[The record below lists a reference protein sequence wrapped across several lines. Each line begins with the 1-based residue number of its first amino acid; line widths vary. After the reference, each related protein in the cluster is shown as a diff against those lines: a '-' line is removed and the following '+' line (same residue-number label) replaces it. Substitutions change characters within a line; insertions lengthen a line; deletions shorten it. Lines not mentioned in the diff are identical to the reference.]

1 MLKIYKTSKS
11 EIIKSKN
18 IHKDCWIDLTMPT
31 EEEIDRVVKAT
42 KIDKDLII
50 KMLDEE
56 ERPRIEISNNDTLI
70 VIDIPFLEL
79 NNGTYEFITY
89 PLGII
94 ISKNNYLITVS
105 LKKLKLLNDFKH
117 NRIKDF
123 KPGKKTRFLIQ
134 ILLKTASMYQKA
146 LKGINK
152 NIENKEEV
160 LKKSTKNK
168 DLIDLLETEKTLV
181 YFITSLKANDLVL
194 EKLNKG
200 VVLKL
205 FEEDYDLLED
215 AIIENKQAIEMSE
228 IYRNI
233 LSSITDTYATIV
245 SNNMNN
251 AMKFL
256 AGMTIILS
264 VPTIISS
271 FLGMNIPFPHLAH
284 LNSAYIILLIV
295 SIVISILTAIILK
308 IKDML

>member
-1 MLKIYKTSKS
+1 
-11 EIIKSKN
+11 
-18 IHKDCWIDLTMPT
+18 
-31 EEEIDRVVKAT
+31 
-42 KIDKDLII
+42 
-50 KMLDEE
+50 
-56 ERPRIEISNNDTLI
+56 
-70 VIDIPFLEL
+70 
-79 NNGTYEFITY
+79 
-89 PLGII
+89 
-94 ISKNNYLITVS
+94 
-105 LKKLKLLNDFKH
+105 
-117 NRIKDF
+117 
-123 KPGKKTRFLIQ
+123 
-134 ILLKTASMYQKA
+134 MYQKA

-152 NIENKEEV
+152 NIEVKEEV

-205 FEEDYDLLED
+205 FKEDYDLLED

-284 LNSAYIILLIV
+284 LNSAYIILLFV
-295 SIVISILTAIILK
+295 SVVISLLTAIILK